1 MQKVS
6 ADRNASGERTKDTAF
21 MNIKTIAMGT
31 SNCYRKDEISSK
43 FFISY
48 IFDWIFFGLEFN
60 LEGEIGL

>member
-31 SNCYRKDEISSK
+31 RNCYRKDEISTK
-43 FFISY
+43 FFISH
-48 IFDWIFFGLEFN
+48 IFD
-60 LEGEIGL
+60 